1 MINFSDR
8 EKKLLI
14 VLIITAVLSFTYYFI
29 VTPIIEYKENSDTA
43 YDTNRLKI
51 LTLDNTYS
59 EYKDII
65 DEKKKLNALAAN
77 SNIVS
82 MTNEI
87 ASELNIRNN
96 INYKTTNS
104 NIVQNDIEK
113 TTTEIRVE
121 GVPINALLQ
130 LIDRIEKLNLPLNV
144 QKIVI
149 TSGFKDRDRYDSLIV
164 IVSLNKK

>member
-1 MINFSDR
+1 MINLSDR

-14 VLIITAVLSFTYYFI
+14 ALIITVIISFAYYFI

-51 LTLDNTYS
+51 AALDITYS
-59 EYKDII
+59 EYKNII
-65 DEKKKLNALAAN
+65 DEKKKLNALAAK

-87 ASELNIRNN
+87 ASDLNIRNN

-113 TTTEIRVE
+113 TTTEIRIE

-130 LIDRIEKLNLPLNV
+130 LIDRIENLNLPLNV

-149 TSGFKDRDRYDSLIV
+149 TSGFQDRDRYDSLIV

>member
-1 MINFSDR
+1 MINLSDR
-8 EKKLLI
+8 EKNLLI
-14 VLIITAVLSFTYYFI
+14 VLIITVIISFGYYFI
-29 VTPIIEYKENSDTA
+29 FTPIIEYKENSEASFDS
-43 YDTNRLKI
+43 NRLKI
-51 LTLDNTYS
+51 TTLDNTYS
-59 EYKDII
+59 EYKTII
-65 DEKKKLNALAAN
+65 EEKRKLDALASK

-87 ASELNIRNN
+87 ASDLNIRIN

-121 GVPINALLQ
+121 GVTINALLQ
-130 LIDRIEKLNLPLNV
+130 LIDRIENLNLPMNV
-144 QKIVI
+144 QKVVI
-149 TSGFKDRDRYDSLIV
+149 TSGFQDRDRYDSLIV